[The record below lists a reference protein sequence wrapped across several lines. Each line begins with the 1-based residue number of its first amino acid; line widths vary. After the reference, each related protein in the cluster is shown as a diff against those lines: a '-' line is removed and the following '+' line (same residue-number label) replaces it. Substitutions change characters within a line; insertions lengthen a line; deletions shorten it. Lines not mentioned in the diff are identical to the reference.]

1 MKTLKNT
8 GNLNPSK
15 FSMDKSSNTIT
26 DDEKKYLV
34 KYFEYSNFSILTFS
48 LNSYFKIKLLCIFI
62 FIFCLQFL
70 SYGQAE
76 FNSIKSI
83 KQIPKS
89 PSTSRLMAKAML
101 ARNFSTL
108 KLDSALLL
116 VNEAKKEAVNIKFS
130 EGLRLAQAVE
140 LDLESTVQDYSKI
153 LKSGK
158 KLLRETYEKNELLTA
173 SIIELAI
180 GRMYFYQSNLDS
192 ANRYFQMG
200 FNHKIKVQDHYG
212 LINSYNMLAVTSRA
226 RGDMKNAIYLCFKA
240 IRVAE
245 KYQLTDTRIY
255 GYLLNT
261 LATIYYSEENEK
273 QCLVWLKKCLEVSH
287 KTNDIEFESLVLGNM
302 AISYSNL
309 GELNKAIK
317 YEKQALE
324 IAIKLDNKSGQL
336 VAYEYLCSIYMN
348 KKDFTQTKLYLE
360 KYKNVIEQLNY
371 VSPNTNY
378 EYHNTL
384 SEYYEAIGKY
394 QKAFDIAQ
402 IQYKL
407 AQEMGEI
414 HALNRS
420 TLVISELAAKLKKFE
435 MAYEFHLKYISYK
448 DSISNDENHSKL
460 LAQDM
465 KLKDE
470 QNKAQQQRKK
480 LEYQAELGKQRII
493 RNTVLFVLLLIGGFA
508 IQIFRSY
515 RLKSRANKLLAE
527 QNQIIEEKNGL
538 ITESIEYAKTI
549 QEAMVT
555 STEYFQSIFSD
566 HFVLFKPKDIV
577 SGDFY
582 WAYKDQQSGR
592 IFWAAADCTGHG
604 VPGALMTMV
613 GISLLNEIVVENS
626 ISEPADILNK
636 LRELVIKTLNKE
648 TLLEETEKMR
658 NGMDI
663 ALCCYDPSLNA
674 VLFAGANNPMIVVRG
689 NELLEF
695 KGTKEPIGIY
705 RKMTP
710 FEQIIVPIKEG
721 DLIYLFSD
729 GFADQMNEENQRF
742 KLANLK
748 KTLLEI
754 TEKNF
759 LEQKEH
765 LDDIY
770 ENWKAKADQIDDV
783 VFLGVRI

>member
-1 MKTLKNT
+1 MKFVCLLVVLFAARTLCF
-8 GNLNPSK
+8 GQS
-15 FSMDKSSNTIT
+15 
-26 DDEKKYLV
+26 
-34 KYFEYSNFSILTFS
+34 TFS
-48 LNSYFKIKLLCIFI
+48 N
-62 FIFCLQFL
+62 
-70 SYGQAE
+70 
-76 FNSIKSI
+76 IKSI
-83 KQIPKS
+83 NQVPKS
-89 PSTSRLMAKAML
+89 PSTSRLMAMAML

-108 KLDSALLL
+108 KLDSAMLL
-116 VNEAKKEAVNIKFS
+116 VDQVKKEAVKIKFG
-130 EGLRLAQAVE
+130 EGLRRAQAVE
-140 LDLESTVQDYSKI
+140 LDLETTIQDYTKME
-153 LKSGK
+153 KSGR
-158 KLLRETYEKNELLTA
+158 KLLRETCAKNELLTA

-192 ANRYFQMG
+192 AYHYFQLG
-200 FNHKIKVQDHYG
+200 FKHKIKVKDHYG

-226 RGDMKNAIYLCFKA
+226 RGDMKSAISLCFKG

-245 KYQLTDTRIY
+245 NYHLTDTRIY

-273 QCLVWLKKCLEVSH
+273 QCLVWLKKCLEVSY
-287 KTNDIEFESLVLGNM
+287 KTKDIEFQSLVLGNM

-324 IAIKLDNKSGQL
+324 IAIKLDNKPGQL

-348 KKDFTQTKLYLE
+348 KKDYVQTKFYLD
-360 KYKNVIEQLNY
+360 KYKSVIDQVDY
-371 VSPNTNY
+371 ISPNTNY
-378 EYHNTL
+378 EYHNTQ
-384 SEYYEAIGKY
+384 SEYYEAIGDYK
-394 QKAFDIAQ
+394 KAFEIAQ
-402 IQYKL
+402 VQYKL

-420 TLVISELAAKLKKFE
+420 TLVISELAARLKNYE
-435 MAYEFHLKYISYK
+435 MAYEFHRKYISYK
-448 DSISNDENHSKL
+448 DSILNDENHSKL

-470 QNKAQQQRKK
+470 QNKAEQQRKK
-480 LEYQAELGKQRII
+480 VEYQAELGKQRII
-493 RNTVLFVLLLIGGFA
+493 RNTVLVVLLLMGGFA
-508 IQIFRSY
+508 IQLFRSY

-527 QNQIIEEKNGL
+527 QNQIIEEKNAL

-555 STEYFQSIFSD
+555 SSEYFRNIFSD

-582 WAYKDQQSGR
+582 WAYKDQNSGK

-604 VPGALMTMV
+604 VPGAFMTMV
-613 GISLLNEIVVENS
+613 GIALLNEIVVENS
-626 ISEPADILNK
+626 TSEPAEILNK
-636 LRELVIKTLNKE
+636 LRELVIKSLNKDSSVDGN
-648 TLLEETEKMR
+648 EKMR

-663 ALCCYDPSLNA
+663 ALCCYDPSKK
-674 VLFAGANNPMIVVRG
+674 VILFAGANNPMLLVRG
-689 NELLEF
+689 KELLEF
-695 KGTKEPIGIY
+695 KGSKQPIGMY

-710 FEQIIVPIKEG
+710 FEQVSVPVQEG
-721 DLIYLFSD
+721 DLIYTFSD

-748 KTLLEI
+748 STLI
-754 TEKNF
+754 DSSDKSF
-759 LEQKEH
+759 ADQKEH
-765 LDDIY
+765 LALVYDT
-770 ENWKAKADQIDDV
+770 WKANADQIDDV
-783 VFLGVRI
+783 VILGVRI